1 MKKQPLDF
9 FNKDSWKVRFAV
21 FVIDR
26 LTLSSFIGTVGYIL
40 IKVIQ

>member
-9 FNKDSWKVRFAV
+9 FNKDSWKVRLAV

-26 LTLSSFIGTVGYIL
+26 LTLPTFVGAVGYIL